1 MEKKIELETY
11 WRLIGDL
18 WRLIG
23 DLLETYGDSILDLWK
38 KLEKVLG

>member
-11 WRLIGDL
+11 WRLMETY
-18 WRLIG
+18 WRLM
-23 DLLETYGDSILDLWK
+23 ETYGDSILDLWK

>member
-23 DLLETYGDSILDLWK
+23 DLWRLYFRLM
-38 KLEKVLG
+38 EKT